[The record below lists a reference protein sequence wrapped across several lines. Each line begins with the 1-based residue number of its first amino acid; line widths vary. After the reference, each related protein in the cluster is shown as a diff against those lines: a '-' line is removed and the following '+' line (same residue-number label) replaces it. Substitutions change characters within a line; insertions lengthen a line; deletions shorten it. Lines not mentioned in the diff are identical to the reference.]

1 MEKRILLGENRGVE
15 YYPEDDTLL
24 LIRCPQCGQENY
36 ALNVAR
42 GICTWCG
49 FDGREL
55 LKEEENTERY
65 YKKKYSLLLKGKF
78 SQS

>member
-1 MEKRILLGENRGVE
+1 MAKRILLGENRGVE

-55 LKEEENTERY
+55 LKEEEFKREVKRKGTE
-65 YKKKYSLLLKGKF
+65 LIP
-78 SQS
+78 